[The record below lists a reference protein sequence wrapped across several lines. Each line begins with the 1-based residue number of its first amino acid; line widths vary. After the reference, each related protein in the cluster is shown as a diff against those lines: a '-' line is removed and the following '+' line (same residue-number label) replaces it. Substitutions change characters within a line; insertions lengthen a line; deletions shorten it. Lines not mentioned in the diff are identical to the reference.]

1 MKKYIDLIEDVHDN
15 ISGRE
20 RLEWSNFWYDR
31 TNKDAF
37 KRILLIGDS
46 TVRMI
51 RSAFAEKTGY
61 AVDMLGT
68 SSGMHDVFFQSQMD
82 AFFCSAQYKYT
93 TIFVQIGH
101 HSRIGDQGET
111 YTEADYRRFYRDMNA
126 LVTFLKQYCDNIVML
141 SIFFSVISPKSYW
154 GIIGSIA
161 FRLRH
166 YFPEKYD
173 DTVNIIKK
181 RKNEIIFQIAK
192 ERGLPFCDIN
202 QIVMDT
208 AKGCRNR
215 FIHEDHVHLEKSA
228 NSFIVDEYVK
238 YIV

>member
-20 RLEWSNFWYDR
+20 RLEWSNFWYDS
-31 TNKDAF
+31 TNKDVSR
-37 KRILLIGDS
+37 RILLIGDS
-46 TVRMI
+46 TVRMV
-51 RSAFAEKTGY
+51 RSTFAEKTGY
-61 AVDMLGT
+61 AVDMLGV
-68 SSGMHDVFFQSQMD
+68 SSGMHDVFFQSQVD
-82 AFFCSAQYKYT
+82 AFFCSTKYKYI

-101 HSRIGDQGET
+101 HSRVGDYGET
-111 YTEADYRRFYRDMNA
+111 YTEEDYSRFYRDMNA

-141 SIFFSVISPKSYW
+141 SVFFSVIPPKSYP

-166 YFPEKYD
+166 YFPEIYD
-173 DTVNIIKK
+173 ETVNVVKKQKNAIIC
-181 RKNEIIFQIAK
+181 QIAK

-208 AKGCRNR
+208 SKGRKNR
-215 FIHEDHVHLEKSA
+215 FIHEDHIHLEKSA
-228 NSFIVDEYVK
+228 KSFICDVYVK
-238 YIV
+238 YVH